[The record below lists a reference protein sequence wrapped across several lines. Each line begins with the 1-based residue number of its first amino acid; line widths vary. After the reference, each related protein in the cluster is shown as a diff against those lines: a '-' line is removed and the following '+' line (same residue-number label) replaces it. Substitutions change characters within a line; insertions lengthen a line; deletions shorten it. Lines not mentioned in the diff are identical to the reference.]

1 MLSSKALSSK
11 ALSSKAG
18 FIVYGTHK
26 DGLNDPMGVPFID
39 SKIIES
45 QKKALLSRDIELV
58 EWGIILATKA
68 EAKEA
73 LASMKKDDSIDA
85 LILCS
90 GTWIWASNMI
100 AAIRDFA
107 MTGKPIIIWTHSGSQ
122 GWRPVG
128 GLVLHAA
135 LLEVGIAHKFVYAA
149 ADETEEIDVIVNYCR
164 AGRIKNSLNQAT
176 IGVFGGRGM
185 GQTCG
190 VADPAQW
197 MRVFGVDIDSRDTS
211 ELLQTAKEISDGEI
225 SAVLPKIEKLF
236 GTKPPDDDTSRRSIA
251 LYLALKK
258 VIAKNAFD
266 FYTIQSFP
274 GLGDDYGATCFA
286 QSLMLDDGVPTS
298 TLSDFNTA
306 MSVYIMM
313 KMSGG
318 PVYYGDLQHVD
329 KAAKEIKI
337 IGDGACPPSMA
348 DPRDPAGFAGHG
360 IPTEG
365 SAGGLSV
372 RLTCKPGPGVLAR
385 LGRTNG
391 QFVMVLAKG
400 EVFVPDNLEKRKDEC
415 GIPFWPHA
423 FIKVEGD
430 MDRLLENYSSEYG
443 VLGYGKELYGGVR
456 AFCEIMGIK
465 LIEV

>member
-1 MLSSKALSSK
+1 MLKSKV
-11 ALSSKAG
+11 G

-39 SKIIES
+39 GRIIEN
-45 QKKALLSRDIELV
+45 QKKAMIARNVELV
-58 EWGIILATKA
+58 EWDKVLATKA

-73 LASMKKDDSIDA
+73 LGSMKKDDSIDA
-85 LILCS
+85 LILVS
-90 GTWIWASNMI
+90 GTWIWAGYMI

-107 MTGKPIIIWTHSGSQ
+107 QSGKPIIIWTHTGSQ
-122 GWRPVG
+122 GWRTVG
-128 GLVLHAA
+128 GMVMHAA
-135 LLEVGIAHKFVYAA
+135 LLEVGIPHKFVYAA
-149 ADETEEIDVIVNYCR
+149 VDETLELDSIAHYCR

-190 VADPAQW
+190 VADPSQW
-197 MRVFGVDIDSRDTS
+197 MRVFGVDIDSRDTT
-211 ELLQTAKEISDGEI
+211 ELLETAKAITDDEISVI
-225 SAVLPKIEKLF
+225 LPRIEKQF
-236 GTKPPDDDTSRRSIA
+236 GKKPSNDDTSRRSIA

-258 VIAKNAFD
+258 VIAKNGFD

-306 MSVYIMM
+306 MSVYILM
-313 KMSGG
+313 KFSGL

-329 KAAKEIKI
+329 KVAKEIKI
-337 IGDGACPPSMA
+337 IGDGAVPPSFA
-348 DPRDPAGFAGHG
+348 DPRDPADFSEHG

-365 SAGGLSV
+365 AAGGLSV
-372 RLTCKPGPGVLAR
+372 KLTCKPGPGVLAR

-391 QFVMVLAKG
+391 EFVMVLAKG
-400 EVFVPDNLEKRKDEC
+400 EVFLPDNLEKRKNEC

-430 MDRLLENYSSEYG
+430 INRLLQNYSSEYG
-443 VLGYGKELYGGVR
+443 VLGYGKELYEEVK

>member
-1 MLSSKALSSK
+1 MLKT
-11 ALSSKAG
+11 KAG
-18 FIVYGTHK
+18 FVVYGTHK

-39 SKIIES
+39 SRIIES
-45 QKKALLSRDIELV
+45 QKEVLRSRNIELV
-58 EWGIILATKA
+58 EWETVLATKA

-73 LASMKKDDSIDA
+73 LASVKKDDSIDA

-90 GTWIWASNMI
+90 GTWIWAGHMI
-100 AAIRDFA
+100 AAVRDFA
-107 MTGKPIIIWTHSGSQ
+107 MSGKPIILWTHPGSQ

-128 GLVLHAA
+128 GFVMHGA
-135 LLEVGIAHKFVYAA
+135 LLEAGIPHKFVYAA
-149 ADETEEIDVIVNYCR
+149 ADETAEVDEIAHHCR
-164 AGRIKNSLNQAT
+164 AGRIKNSLNQST

-190 VADPAQW
+190 VADPSQW
-197 MRVFGVDIDSRDTS
+197 MRVFGIDIDSRDTT
-211 ELLQTAKEISDGEI
+211 ELLETAKAVTDDEI
-225 SAVLPKIEKLF
+225 SAVLPRIEKLF
-236 GTKPPDDDTSRRSIA
+236 GARPPEGDLSRRSIA
-251 LYLALKK
+251 LYLGLKK
-258 VIAKNAFD
+258 VIARNGFD

-306 MSVYIMM
+306 LSVYVLM
-313 KMSGG
+313 KLSGG

-329 KAAKEIKI
+329 KAAGEIKI
-337 IGDGACPPSMA
+337 IGDGAVPPSLA

-372 RLTCKPGPGVLAR
+372 KLTCKPGPCALAR
-385 LGRTNG
+385 LGRVDG
-391 QFVMVLAKG
+391 EFVMVLAKG
-400 EVFVPDNLEKRKDEC
+400 EVFVPEDLEKRKAEC

-423 FIKVEGD
+423 FVKVEGD
-430 MDRLLENYSSEYG
+430 IDRLLQNYNNEYG
-443 VLGYGKELYGGVR
+443 VLGYGKELYGGVK
-456 AFCEIMGIK
+456 AFCEIMGIR
-465 LIEV
+465 LVEI

>member
-1 MLSSKALSSK
+1 MLK
-11 ALSSKAG
+11 SKAG

-26 DGLNDPMGVPFID
+26 DGLKDPMGVPFID
-39 SKIIES
+39 NEIIGN
-45 QKKALLSRDIELV
+45 QKKALITRGVELV
-58 EWGIILATKA
+58 EWKTVLATKA
-68 EAKEA
+68 EAREA

-90 GTWIWASNMI
+90 GTWIWAGYMI

-107 MTGKPIIIWTHSGSQ
+107 ASGKPIIIWTHSGSQ

-128 GLVLHAA
+128 GLVMHSA
-135 LLEVGIAHKFVYAA
+135 LLEVGIPHKFVYAA
-149 ADETEEIDVIVNYCR
+149 ANETDEVDAIAHYCR
-164 AGRIKNSLNQAT
+164 ASRLKSSLNQST

-190 VADPAQW
+190 VADPSQW
-197 MRVFGVDIDSRDTS
+197 MRMFGIDIDSRDTT
-211 ELLQTAKEISDGEI
+211 ELLETARAVTDEEI
-225 SAVLPKIEKLF
+225 SAALPLIEKLF
-236 GTKPPDDDTSRRSIA
+236 GTKPPNDDTSRRSIA

-258 VIAKNAFD
+258 VIAKNGFD

-274 GLGDDYGATCFA
+274 GLGDDYSATCFA
-286 QSLMLDDGVPTS
+286 QSLMLNDGVPTS

-306 MSVYIMM
+306 LSVYILM
-313 KMSGG
+313 KFSGA
-318 PVYYGDLQHVD
+318 PVYYGDLQHID
-329 KAAKEIKI
+329 KKTNEIKI
-337 IGDGACPPSMA
+337 IGDGACPPSLA
-348 DPRDPAGFAGHG
+348 DPRDRAGFAGHG

-372 RLTCKPGPGVLAR
+372 KLTCKPGKAALAR

-391 QFVMVLAKG
+391 EFVMVLAKG
-400 EVFVPDNLEKRKDEC
+400 EVFVPDDLEKRKAEC

-430 MDRLLENYSSEYG
+430 INRLVQNYSSEYG
-443 VLGYGKELYGGVR
+443 VLGYGSELYQEVK
-456 AFCEIMGIK
+456 AFCEITGIK

>member
-1 MLSSKALSSK
+1 MLQ
-11 ALSSKAG
+11 SKAG
-18 FIVYGTHK
+18 FIVFGTHK
-26 DGLNDPMGVPFID
+26 DGLKDPMGVPFID
-39 SKIIES
+39 SRIIEN
-45 QKKALLSRDIELV
+45 QKKALVSRNVELV
-58 EWGIILATKA
+58 EWGTILATKA
-68 EAKEA
+68 EAREA
-73 LASMKKDDSIDA
+73 MAAMKKDDSIDA

-90 GTWIWASNMI
+90 GTWIWAGYMI
-100 AAIRDFA
+100 AAIRDFS

-128 GLVLHAA
+128 GLVMHAA
-135 LLEVGIAHKFVYAA
+135 LLEVGIPHKFVYAA
-149 ADETEEIDVIVNYCR
+149 ADETAEVDGIADYCR
-164 AGRIKNSLNQAT
+164 AGRVKNSLNQST

-190 VADPAQW
+190 VADPSQW
-197 MRVFGVDIDSRDTS
+197 MRVFGVDIDSRDTT
-211 ELLQTAKEISDGEI
+211 ELIDTARAITDDEITS
-225 SAVLPKIEKLF
+225 VLPRIEKLF
-236 GTKPPDDDTSRRSIA
+236 GTKPPDDATARRSIA

-258 VIAKNAFD
+258 IIAKNGFD

-274 GLGDDYGATCFA
+274 GLGDNYGATCFA

-306 MSVYIMM
+306 LSVYILM
-313 KMSGG
+313 KLSGA
-318 PVYYGDLQHVD
+318 PVYYGDLQHID
-329 KAAKEIKI
+329 KAANEIKI

-372 RLTCKPGPGVLAR
+372 KLTCKPGPAVLAR

-391 QFVMVLAKG
+391 EFVMVLARG
-400 EVFVPDNLEKRKDEC
+400 NVFVPDDLEKRKDEC

-430 MDRLLENYSSEYG
+430 INRLVENYSSEYG
-443 VLGYGKELYGGVR
+443 VLGYGEEVYGGVK
-456 AFCEIMGIK
+456 AFCEITGIK
-465 LIEV
+465 LIEA